1 MSQVYPSDLTDDQ
14 WAILGPLIP
23 WTHEGRAR
31 TVSMRRVVNGI
42 LYRNRAGC
50 QWRMLPKEYGPWQ
63 TVYYYFRGWS
73 LSRTWARL
81 NDALRERVRG
91 AEGRDATPSAGGLDS
106 QTVKATEVGGERG
119 FDQARKATGQAKKRH
134 VATDT
139 LGLLLAV
146 AVTGAAVGDARGAEL
161 LAGSLGPAAFP
172 RLRVLWADGGYHRHR
187 LAGSLAGRVAWR
199 VEVVSR
205 PKGAKGWVSLPRRWV
220 VERTFAWV
228 GRCRG
233 NSKDDERCNR
243 SSEGMVYASMVK
255 LMLNR
260 LAPGVP
266 GPPFRYP
273 RKVPLN

>member
-1 MSQVYPSDLTDDQ
+1 M
-14 WAILGPLIP
+14 
-23 WTHEGRAR
+23 
-31 TVSMRRVVNGI
+31 
-42 LYRNRAGC
+42 
-50 QWRMLPKEYGPWQ
+50 
-63 TVYYYFRGWS
+63 
-73 LSRTWARL
+73 
-81 NDALRERVRG
+81 
-91 AEGRDATPSAGGLDS
+91 
-106 QTVKATEVGGERG
+106 KATEVGGERG

-146 AVTGAAVGDARGAEL
+146 AVTGAAVTDARGAEL

-187 LAGSLAGRVAWR
+187 LAESLAGRVAWR
-199 VEVVSR
+199 VVVASR
-205 PKGAKGWVSLPRRWV
+205 PKGATGWVSLPRRWV

-233 NSKDDERCNR
+233 NSKDYERCNR

>member
-1 MSQVYPSDLTDDQ
+1 M
-14 WAILGPLIP
+14 
-23 WTHEGRAR
+23 
-31 TVSMRRVVNGI
+31 
-42 LYRNRAGC
+42 
-50 QWRMLPKEYGPWQ
+50 
-63 TVYYYFRGWS
+63 
-73 LSRTWARL
+73 
-81 NDALRERVRG
+81 RG

-106 QTVKATEVGGERG
+106 QTVKATEAGGERG
-119 FDQARKATGQAKKRH
+119 LDPAREAAGQSKERH
-134 VATDT
+134 VAADT

-146 AVTGAAVGDARGAEL
+146 AVTGAAVSDARGAEP

-172 RLRVLWADGGYHRHR
+172 RLRVPRADGGYRRHR
-187 LAGSLAGRVAWR
+187 LAESLAGRVAWR

-205 PKGAKGWVSLPRRWV
+205 PKGATGWVSLPRRWV
-220 VERTFAWV
+220 VERTLAWV

-233 NSKDDERCNR
+233 NSKDYERCNR

-273 RKVPLN
+273 QKVPLN